1 MSAKCKVFPE
11 KRRKNERHLLH
22 AMSASCYNNRCSKN
36 NREVFYVCQAIPS
49 GQILNT
55 KRARLTLSA
64 ARFLRKSV
72 AKSRSAV
79 RDGGS
84 DPTVNGKLRD
94 VIAKAKANNMPNE
107 NIKRSIAKAA
117 GELGNVNYEE
127 IQYEGYAPGGV
138 AVIVSTV
145 TDNRNRTASDI
156 RHIFD
161 KNGGSLGTN
170 GCVSYMFDSVGLIVI
185 ERKPGM
191 DEDEVMMAALDA
203 GASDVDVLD
212 DSFEVTT
219 TVSDFSEVRDN
230 LEKAG
235 YTFLSAELT
244 MIPQTTNEITDP
256 ETVEKIQKM
265 LEMLD
270 DLDDVQDVYHNG
282 DLPEEEDEDE

>member
-1 MSAKCKVFPE
+1 MSGHSKWANIKHKKGKADAERGKVFT
-11 KRRKNERHLLH
+11 KIG
-22 AMSASCYNNRCSKN
+22 
-36 NREVFYVCQAIPS
+36 REIAI
-49 GQILNT
+49 
-55 KRARLTLSA
+55 
-64 ARFLRKSV
+64 
-72 AKSRSAV
+72 AV

-212 DSFEVTT
+212 LCRRRAHHLCGDCHWAERHLWRKRTEYADKPDCHALFRLV
-219 TVSDFSEVRDN
+219 VVAALGVRVC
-230 LEKAG
+230 
-235 YTFLSAELT
+235 LT
-244 MIPQTTNEITDP
+244 RTSS
-256 ETVEKIQKM
+256 
-265 LEMLD
+265 
-270 DLDDVQDVYHNG
+270 
-282 DLPEEEDEDE
+282 

>member
-1 MSAKCKVFPE
+1 
-11 KRRKNERHLLH
+11 
-22 AMSASCYNNRCSKN
+22 
-36 NREVFYVCQAIPS
+36 
-49 GQILNT
+49 
-55 KRARLTLSA
+55 
-64 ARFLRKSV
+64 
-72 AKSRSAV
+72 
-79 RDGGS
+79 
-84 DPTVNGKLRD
+84 
-94 VIAKAKANNMPNE
+94 
-107 NIKRSIAKAA
+107 
-117 GELGNVNYEE
+117 
-127 IQYEGYAPGGV
+127 
-138 AVIVSTV
+138 
-145 TDNRNRTASDI
+145 
-156 RHIFD
+156 
-161 KNGGSLGTN
+161 
-170 GCVSYMFDSVGLIVI
+170 MFDSVGLIVI

-219 TVSDFSEVRDN
+219 AVSDFSEVRDN